1 MTTTTTALADSVKPL
16 YIADY
21 LLAAQPRLFWQ
32 QMNWVFE
39 EMGAK
44 RGSSMNF
51 PIYENLAPSTSTLAE
66 TGDVAV
72 VDLADTEF
80 SASFAEYGNVVTM
93 TERLAATAYT
103 DVEQGIA
110 QAVGYNLA
118 ESLDLISRPFYCK
131 GANVLLA
138 RGVARS
144 GMTSADKM
152 TYNLLNR
159 LTTFAAARK
168 MPAFDDGFW
177 VTIAHPNVI
186 YDLLQDPTVQAALI
200 QNRGDSIW
208 NGEIGSLSRVRIVEA
223 SNGKVHYGAG
233 TSTATTTVS
242 GAHAAGATT
251 LNVASGAGIANGDY
265 ITIGSIE
272 TNSTQEFLTT
282 EQVLVT
288 AGGGTGALTIL
299 GEGNAQGNTG
309 LQYAHAN
316 AEAVTLAPN
325 CYSVPLIGPKSVMQ
339 GASDHTGPLGEIRFT
354 GPFDNLGRLYN
365 VGWYGIWAFGIVS
378 EKWLFRLETSGTY

>member
-1 MTTTTTALADSVKPL
+1 MTTTTSALSDSVKPL

-32 QMNWVFE
+32 QLNWVFE

-51 PIYENLAPSTSTLAE
+51 PIYENLAPAISTLSE

-72 VDLADTEF
+72 VDLADTEV
-80 SASFAEYGNVVTM
+80 SMTFAEYGNVVTM
-93 TERLAATAYT
+93 TEKLSATAYT
-103 DVEQGIA
+103 DVEAGLA

-118 ESLDLISRPFYCK
+118 ESLDIISRAKYCA

-138 RGVARS
+138 RGATRAS
-144 GMTSADKM
+144 MTAADKL

-159 LTTFAAARK
+159 LTTFARARRV
-168 MPAFDDGFW
+168 PSFEDGFY
-177 VTIAHPNVI
+177 VTILHPNGI

-200 QNRGDSIW
+200 ENRGDAIW
-208 NGEIGSLSRVRIVEA
+208 NGEIGSLSSVRILSA
-223 SNGKVHYGAG
+223 DNGRVHYGAG
-233 TSTATTTVS
+233 TSIASTTVS
-242 GAHAAGATT
+242 GAHTAGATT
-251 LNVASGAGIANGDY
+251 LAVASATGLAVGDFLTVGAL
-265 ITIGSIE
+265 E
-272 TNSTQEFLTT
+272 TSSSVTGTTT
-282 EQVLVT
+282 EQVQIT
-288 AGGGTGALTIL
+288 AISGTDLTVL
-299 GEGNAQGNTG
+299 GEGNTQANTG
-309 LQYAHAN
+309 LKFAHSN
-316 AEAVTLAPN
+316 GEAVTLAPN
-325 CYSVPLIGPKSVMQ
+325 VYSIPLVGPKSVAQ

-365 VGWYGIWAFGIVS
+365 VGWYGIWAFTVVS